1 MFVFMCVY
9 IMYVCMCGRQANMPD
24 LDSGSDVIDSQCG
37 VALGGQPGG
46 GDGITFTI
54 NR

>member
-1 MFVFMCVY
+1 
-9 IMYVCMCGRQANMPD
+9 MPD

-46 GDGITFTI
+46 GDGTSLAIST
-54 NR
+54 